1 MAKYVYI
8 SGLNQDESL
17 GIFREL
23 VYILRSICVDG
34 VGQQVGKR
42 GIADVPRTM
51 TTDEEVREP
60 LYIILLVEP
69 EGTVTAVVALLE
81 ASVFADMSFPI
92 MIHYCIDR
100 KFSLKPM
107 AVA

>member
-1 MAKYVYI
+1 MVLDDRVENE
-8 SGLNQDESL
+8 GLQ
-17 GIFREL
+17 
-23 VYILRSICVDG
+23 IC
-34 VGQQVGKR
+34 
-42 GIADVPRTM
+42 
-51 TTDEEVREP
+51 REP
-60 LYIILLVEP
+60 RQLMKKSANHCISILLVEP
-69 EGTVTAVVALLE
+69 EGTVTAVDALLE